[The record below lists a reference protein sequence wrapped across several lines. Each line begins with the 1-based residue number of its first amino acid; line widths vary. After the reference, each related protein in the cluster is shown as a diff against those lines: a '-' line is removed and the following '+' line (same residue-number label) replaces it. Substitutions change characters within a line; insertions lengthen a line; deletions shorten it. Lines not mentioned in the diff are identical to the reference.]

1 MAFCIMLRT
10 TRFGSRPRLSAKAL
24 RIRGNVNARSGRLG
38 VCDGPFR
45 FHLPA
50 TSMNVQHLSEDDQ
63 DAPDNE
69 YEGIACPA
77 CAKVHF
83 VNRKTGKLLGQDE

>member
-1 MAFCIMLRT
+1 
-10 TRFGSRPRLSAKAL
+10 
-24 RIRGNVNARSGRLG
+24 
-38 VCDGPFR
+38 
-45 FHLPA
+45 
-50 TSMNVQHLSEDDQ
+50 MNVQHLLEDDQ

-83 VNRKTGKLLGQDE
+83 VNRKTGKLLGQDG